1 MKLKQ
6 IEEIATKQVPV
17 WQPALLV
24 TLLALGYFAVPFL
37 AKKSPPPLE
46 QKVQSFQSIGTDLA
60 TRDIKDQLI
69 AGVKSAAK
77 PLSNQLQKDAEAVL
91 GIAQRAV
98 QQSVQ
103 NIASQSANQAKEF
116 VFDNTL
122 GKILQNINT
131 LPKDQQDLIK
141 KAICK

>member
-6 IEEIATKQVPV
+6 IEEIATKPVPV

-24 TLLALGYFAVPFL
+24 TLLLLGYFAVPII
-37 AKKSPPPLE
+37 AKKIPLASQTNVSLGSALGIE
-46 QKVQSFQSIGTDLA
+46 TFNKHLTSDMESAVKPMS
-60 TRDIKDQLI
+60 DQLKKE
-69 AGVKSAAK
+69 AGT
-77 PLSNQLQKDAEAVL
+77 VL
-91 GIAQRAV
+91 GVAQKAV
-98 QQSVQ
+98 QQTMQ
-103 NIASQSANQAKEF
+103 DIASKSASQAKEF

-131 LPKDQQDLIK
+131 LPSDQQDLIK